1 MAIMARTFTT
11 KPAGCTFDAQRE
23 GEDMNR
29 IIVGILGAALI
40 AGPALAKGKHPNIGA
55 AHQFGKQPRR
65 GRGSRAP
72 DRCRTRTRTRTET
85 KTKIVNEDRKRTLK
99 STRLRLRFGLGASPR
114 QRLRRCH
121 WGLQGFR

>member
-1 MAIMARTFTT
+1 MARTFTT

-55 AHQFGKQPRR
+55 AHQLVKQ
-65 GRGSRAP
+65 A
-72 DRCRTRTRTRTET
+72 
-85 KTKIVNEDRKRTLK
+85 I
-99 STRLRLRFGLGASPR
+99 
-114 QRLRRCH
+114 QRLTAAQRANEYELGGHAAKAKELLEQAEKEIAQAWEAAEKR
-121 WGLQGFR
+121 